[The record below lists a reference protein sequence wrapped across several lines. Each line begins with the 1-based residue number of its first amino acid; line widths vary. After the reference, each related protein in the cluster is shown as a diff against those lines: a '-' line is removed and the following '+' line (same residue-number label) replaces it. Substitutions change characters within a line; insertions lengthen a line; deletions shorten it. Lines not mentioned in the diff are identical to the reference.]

1 VALELDGRPYHVT
14 VKDMEKDRIKD
25 TKLQR
30 IGIRPMRVTDYRFE
44 HDRRG
49 VLDDLCALLQLG

>member
-1 VALELDGRPYHVT
+1 

-44 HDRRG
+44 HDRGG
-49 VLDDLCALLQLG
+49 VRDDLIALLQLS